1 MPFVIEKTKDPLYKE
16 GIEVGKEEGIR
27 EGILK
32 GKEEGIKEGIEFE
45 RIALTKSLLNLGVD
59 VEVIKKATGFD
70 DKKIEEIK
78 KHLKEAK
85 NN

>member
-1 MPFVIEKTKDPLYKE
+1 MMDFKVKVEDLPSYEIGFERGE
-16 GIEVGKEEGIR
+16 ESGFHRGIERGAEQ
-27 EGILK
+27 
-32 GKEEGIKEGIEFE
+32 E

-78 KHLKEAK
+78 KEISK
-85 NN
+85 NYKK

>member
-16 GIEVGKEEGIR
+16 GIEVGMEKGLQKGKEEGIR
-27 EGILK
+27 EGVK
-32 GKEEGIKEGIEFE
+32 KGIEFE

-59 VEVIKKATGFD
+59 VEVIKQATGFD

-78 KHLKEAK
+78 KEIALYKK
-85 NN
+85 